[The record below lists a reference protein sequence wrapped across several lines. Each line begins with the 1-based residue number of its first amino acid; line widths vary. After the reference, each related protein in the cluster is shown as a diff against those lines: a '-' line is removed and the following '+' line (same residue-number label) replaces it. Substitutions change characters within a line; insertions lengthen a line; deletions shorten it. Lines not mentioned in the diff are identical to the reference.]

1 MIFVGYLIYG
11 LLILLAIYFVQVS
24 LNITFLLKLIK
35 LLILICIFVKDYL
48 KILFYLIKFEFFSI
62 VINLYF

>member
-35 LLILICIFVKDYL
+35 LLILICIFVKDYQ